1 MISSPL
7 LKGFLHLLSSRP
19 SIFIGFEVILNKR
32 LNYLGV
38 MLKITKAQTTATLI
52 AIIAKTIRMM

>member
-38 MLKITKAQTTATLI
+38 MLKITKAQTAVTVI
-52 AIIAKTIRMM
+52 AIMINMIRMM